1 MINIFYGYS
10 IIWIII
16 LLGYYLQWSDLC
28 IPLDLRLLIFL
39 VTSIIISFL
48 IGYLFKKKLK
58 FISLKENPHKK
69 STITVI
75 LIITYILEFLYARN
89 IPLMSILV
97 GGMSYLENNFEG
109 IPIFH
114 NFISSFTLFYS
125 MYLSYIFF
133 SFKDKKILKEIIL
146 VNLFFVLLMQ
156 RQNIIISFLFFL
168 NIGLACNIH
177 KITNKK
183 KIIKI
188 IFIFIILGIICLYIF
203 GVLGNIRYGNNWSWN
218 DSSMITQ
225 LGRMNDN
232 YPKILPK
239 EFFWSYTYLITPL
252 VNLNYNISNYDS
264 IDDIRLLVK
273 EFLPDFVSSRV
284 FDNNAKYTV
293 NLPVSTLNAST
304 AYVRAY
310 LTYGIFGMYLMFF
323 AQMLLCIFIL
333 NYAFKFNKEKFIVI
347 CNACA
352 YFLFF
357 TFFVNTFTYSIT
369 ALLIIWS
376 IFYCR
381 KIKLKEI
388 N

>member
-1 MINIFYGYS
+1 MRI
-10 IIWIII
+10 
-16 LLGYYLQWSDLC
+16 
-28 IPLDLRLLIFL
+28 LIFL

-168 NIGLACNIH
+168 NIGLA
-177 KITNKK
+177 
-183 KIIKI
+183 
-188 IFIFIILGIICLYIF
+188 
-203 GVLGNIRYGNNWSWN
+203 
-218 DSSMITQ
+218 
-225 LGRMNDN
+225 
-232 YPKILPK
+232 
-239 EFFWSYTYLITPL
+239 
-252 VNLNYNISNYDS
+252 
-264 IDDIRLLVK
+264 
-273 EFLPDFVSSRV
+273 
-284 FDNNAKYTV
+284 
-293 NLPVSTLNAST
+293 
-304 AYVRAY
+304 
-310 LTYGIFGMYLMFF
+310 
-323 AQMLLCIFIL
+323 
-333 NYAFKFNKEKFIVI
+333 
-347 CNACA
+347 
-352 YFLFF
+352 
-357 TFFVNTFTYSIT
+357 
-369 ALLIIWS
+369 
-376 IFYCR
+376 
-381 KIKLKEI
+381 
-388 N
+388 